1 MGHQINAQREY
12 ELLRQRMDHSVS
24 PVPDSPAIRKILELL
39 YSPEEAEFA
48 RRIPVLPT
56 RLSEL
61 ARRLEWPE
69 DELRD
74 KLTDLARRGLIFDC
88 EKGGERYYSLPPVVG
103 GLFEYVLMRTRAG
116 VPMEELSR
124 LFTEYLEN
132 EEVLRAV
139 YTGET
144 PFARAYV
151 REDALPEGDHAEIL
165 DYERIGRLL
174 ETASVISIGLCP
186 CRHKN
191 SHLGTACDRPQRT
204 CISLNAGAEAM
215 IHSGISERIDAREAL
230 RVIDECK
237 AAGLAQ
243 VGDNVQRSIG
253 FVCNCCRCC
262 CTLTRGVRT
271 LGINHAIVSS
281 NWIPEIDADRCV
293 ACGRCEAACPVQA
306 VAVEGLKG
314 GKSEKGEK
322 GLKGLAVIAAGL
334 CLGCGVCY
342 SQCRSGAIRM
352 KPRAQRVF
360 TPETTFDMVGHMAI
374 ERGKVAEVLFEDP
387 ERLSLRAI
395 GRLLR
400 LLEKSP
406 PWKAAMAVRPLR
418 SAFLNAIFA
427 VSKDVREEKARI
439 RREAASRNADRQ
451 GK

>member
-1 MGHQINAQREY
+1 MGHKVNERREY
-12 ELLRQRMDHSVS
+12 ELLRQRMDHGVS

-56 RLSEL
+56 RLNALSK
-61 ARRLEWPE
+61 RLGYPE

-74 KLTDLARRGLIFDC
+74 KLEDLARRGLIFDC
-88 EKGGERYYSLPPVVG
+88 ETRGERYYSLPPVIG

-116 VPMEELSR
+116 TPEEELSR
-124 LFTEYLEN
+124 LFTEYMEN
-132 EEVLRAV
+132 EDFLRTV
-139 YTGET
+139 YAGEM

-151 REDALPEGDHAEIL
+151 REDALPEDNHAEIL
-165 DYERIGRLL
+165 DYERIGYLV
-174 ETASVISIGLCP
+174 ETASVISVALCP

-204 CISLNAGAEAM
+204 CISLNAGAESM
-215 IHSGISERIDAREAL
+215 IHSGISERIDARETL

-281 NWIPEIDADRCV
+281 NWIPEIDPACCT
-293 ACGRCEAACPVQA
+293 ACGDCEAACPVQA
-306 VAVEGLKG
+306 VAVEEAESVGKG
-314 GKSEKGEK
+314 H
-322 GLKGLAVIAAGL
+322 AAIATEL

-342 SQCRSGAIRM
+342 AQCKSGAISM
-352 KPRAQRVF
+352 KSREQRVF

-374 ERGKVAEVLFEDP
+374 ERGKVADILFDDP
-387 ERLSLRAI
+387 ERLSQRAI

-418 SAFLNAIFA
+418 SAFLNGIFTL
-427 VSKDVREEKARI
+427 SKDVRQEKARM
-439 RREAASRNADRQ
+439 RREAANRESIPTKRADKGSNR
-451 GK
+451 

>member
-1 MGHQINAQREY
+1 VGHKVNEQREY

-39 YSPEEAEFA
+39 YSPEETYFA
-48 RRIPVLPT
+48 RRIPVMPT
-56 RLSEL
+56 RLNVLSK
-61 ARRLEWPE
+61 RLGWPE

-74 KLTDLARRGLIFDC
+74 KLEDLARRGLIFDC
-88 EKGGERYYSLPPVVG
+88 ETKGERFYSLPPVVG
-103 GLFEYVLMRTRAG
+103 GLFEYVMMRTRAG
-116 VPMEELSR
+116 TPMEELSR
-124 LFTEYLEN
+124 LFTEYLED
-132 EEVLRAV
+132 EDVLNSI
-139 YTGET
+139 YSGEM

-151 REDALPEGDHAEIL
+151 REEALPEDDHAEIL
-165 DYERIGRLL
+165 DYERIGYLV
-174 ETASVISIGLCP
+174 ETASLISIALCP

-215 IHSGISERIDAREAL
+215 IHSGISERIDARETM

-281 NWIPEIDADRCV
+281 NWIPEIDPSCCQG
-293 ACGRCEAACPVQA
+293 CGRCEEACPVQA
-306 VAVEGLKG
+306 VAVEQIENADQGH
-314 GKSEKGEK
+314 
-322 GLKGLAVIAAGL
+322 AAITADL

-342 SQCRSGAIRM
+342 AQCKSGAIRM
-352 KPRAQRVF
+352 TSREQRIF

-374 ERGKVAEVLFEDP
+374 ERGKVAEILFDDP
-387 ERLSLRAI
+387 ERLSQRAL
-395 GRLLR
+395 GRLVG

-418 SAFLNAIFA
+418 SAFLNGIFA
-427 VSKDVREEKARI
+427 LSKDIREEKARL
-439 RREAASRNADRQ
+439 RLEAASQQSIAEKRTN
-451 GK
+451 K